1 MVLVREARR
10 YGAENGGKG
19 RSEADVVFRG
29 RATGQSLARS
39 WSGAKNAA
47 SDCCCCCW
55 GCWRG
60 RERCVGGVPLASR
73 CSRLQFSGESKQSW
87 EMPGRGGLVAQLA
100 SRSAHSCAA
109 ANEPAGGR

>member
-1 MVLVREARR
+1 MLVREARR

-47 SDCCCCCW
+47 SELLLQLL
-55 GCWRG
+55 GLLEG
-60 RERCVGGVPLASR
+60 RERWGGGVSLASR

-87 EMPGRGGLVAQLA
+87 EMPGRGLVAQLA
-100 SRSAHSCAA
+100 SRSAHSCTA

>member
-47 SDCCCCCW
+47 SELLLQLL
-55 GCWRG
+55 GLLEG
-60 RERCVGGVPLASR
+60 RERWW
-73 CSRLQFSGESKQSW
+73 GEC
-87 EMPGRGGLVAQLA
+87 R
-100 SRSAHSCAA
+100 
-109 ANEPAGGR
+109 